1 MTVDVAI
8 CLQVPQLPRAPA
20 SCTSVRA
27 LVAMGA
33 TAAPSGGRGSRKQCC
48 CACGAVIV
56 ALVAVVTAIVVNAP
70 PTSTYVSLP
79 PLMRAINAAGDVLD
93 AVGIDPAPVDYE
105 SVIAAAVA
113 AAGGLT
119 DVDIPGW
126 GCECA
131 ASDSAAQPRCTSS
144 GCASHGTLDDGA
156 MASLRV
162 LTDEL
167 VARVKAGEVTFM
179 GRLMLRDGM
188 VRALANRLQVR
199 GVTVRAPCGHARL
212 CVSRRPVHTAVRT
225 TLSLHGVW
233 PWSWAWA
240 WVGPDYRHVEAA
252 PGRHRVTEHP
262 GPCHCHGSAAVRHQ
276 RDGELVG
283 PARSACQLA
292 NVPGIPPSGLARGA
306 ADCRRV
312 RRSNAGP
319 SYQCRAT
326 VRLVASRAVP
336 RVLAPESRLPC
347 AV

>member
-1 MTVDVAI
+1 MSPFVYRYRN
-8 CLQVPQLPRAPA
+8 CRAPA
-20 SCTSVRA
+20 STSTSVRA

-33 TAAPSGGRGSRKQCC
+33 TAAPSGGRGSSRKCRC
-48 CACGAVIV
+48 VCGAVIV

-131 ASDSAAQPRCTSS
+131 VSDSAAQPHCTPS
-144 GCASHGTLDDGA
+144 GCVSHGTLDDGA

-199 GVTVRAPCGHARL
+199 GVIGAR
-212 CVSRRPVHTAVRT
+212 T
-225 TLSLHGVW
+225 
-233 PWSWAWA
+233 SWA
-240 WVGPDYRHVEAA
+240 
-252 PGRHRVTEHP
+252 RVSMHQQVSSA
-262 GPCHCHGSAAVRHQ
+262 HCHAHHA
-276 RDGELVG
+276 ELTW
-283 PARSACQLA
+283 
-292 NVPGIPPSGLARGA
+292 GLALTLVVVVG
-306 ADCRRV
+306 V
-312 RRSNAGP
+312 GGGGL
-319 SYQCRAT
+319 
-326 VRLVASRAVP
+326 RLST
-336 RVLAPESRLPC
+336 C
-347 AV
+347 